1 MDYLYGWAYLVTL
14 LVFLESLYTTNKV
27 FNTNKL
33 EMENLIKVSRKRG
46 QIILF
51 LILSITPLYAFI
63 CWLF

>member
-63 CWLF
+63 CWIF